1 MVENAQRTEV
11 EGGVSERAAGIFSIG
26 VIFAVGVA
34 MMIDNYRIGAGW
46 SREGPESGYFPFRV
60 GVIIC
65 VASVVVFLQM
75 LRDKEAATKVFVR
88 WGQLRRVMLVL
99 VPTMVFVLAIQLIGI
114 YVAAAVFIAAFMRV
128 MDRYAWPKTLLI
140 SLGVSV
146 TLFWLFEVQF
156 MVPLPK
162 GPLEALFGY

>member
-1 MVENAQRTEV
+1 MEQNAQRTEV
-11 EGGVSERAAGIFSIG
+11 QDGISERAAGIFSIV

-65 VASVVVFLQM
+65 VASVVVLAQM
-75 LRDKEAATKVFVR
+75 LRDKKGATRVFVT
-88 WGQLRRVMLVL
+88 WGRLRRVLMVL
-99 VPTMVFVLAIQLIGI
+99 VPTIAFVLTIQLIGI
-114 YVAAAVFIAAFMRV
+114 YVAATVFIAAFMRV
-128 MDRYAWPKTLLI
+128 MDHYAWPKTLLI

-146 TLFWLFEVQF
+146 TLFWMFEVQF

>member
-1 MVENAQRTEV
+1 MEQNAQRAGAP
-11 EGGVSERAAGIFSIG
+11 GGVSERAAGLFSVA
-26 VIFAVGVA
+26 VIFLVGVA

-60 GVIIC
+60 GVLIC
-65 VASVVVFLQM
+65 IASVVVFVQM
-75 LRDKEAATKVFVR
+75 LRDRQAAARIFVTWNR
-88 WGQLRRVMLVL
+88 LKRVLLVL
-99 VPTMVFVLAIQLIGI
+99 VPTIVFVLAIQLIGI

-128 MDRYAWPKTLLI
+128 MDRYAWLKTLLI
-140 SLGVSV
+140 SVGVSV

>member
-1 MVENAQRTEV
+1 MEQNAQRTEV
-11 EGGVSERAAGIFSIG
+11 EGGISERAAGIFSIV

-65 VASVVVFLQM
+65 VASVVVLVQM
-75 LRDKEAATKVFVR
+75 FRDKQSATRVFVT
-88 WGQLRRVMLVL
+88 WGRLRRVLMVL
-99 VPTMVFVLAIQLIGI
+99 VPTIAFVLAIQMIGI
-114 YVAAAVFIAAFMRV
+114 YVAATVFIAAFMRV
-128 MDRYAWPKTLLI
+128 MDHYAWPKTLLI

-146 TLFWLFEVQF
+146 TLFWMFEVQF